1 MSSEQETSLSESA
14 EFVQSVPVTIVV
26 ELGRRSMTI
35 ADVSRLRLGQI
46 IDLQRIPSEP
56 VDLTVDGKVIGKGE
70 LVDVDGDLGVRIL
83 KLLR

>member
-1 MSSEQETSLSESA
+1 MSSEEESLSQSA

-35 ADVSRLRLGQI
+35 SDVTRLRLGQI

-56 VDLTVDGKVIGKGE
+56 VDLTVDGRVIGKGE

-83 KLLR
+83 KLMR